1 MEVPAEVRFLSPVPL
16 FPSHLSHP
24 PIEVRFINNLPRHAR
39 YPVAAVAA
47 ALLSPLSSPQ
57 RCAPLSP
64 HLLPCSTA
72 HLSLF
77 SPRSLPLTSPPMKIL
92 IATNNPAKVREIQAV
107 LADAAF
113 SPAHLSP
120 LTSLTASLQWASL
133 SDLPS
138 PIPEPEETG
147 TTFLENATLKATY
160 YARTSG
166 MLALADDSGL
176 EVDALAGE
184 PGVHSAYFDRV
195 AATLPRAE
203 RDAANNA
210 KLVAAIR
217 DVPQERRTARYH
229 CVMVL
234 ANESGVLASAHGVFE
249 GLIIDEP
256 RGAGGFGYDPYFL
269 IPDLQ
274 KTAAE
279 LPAEHKNR
287 ISHRGKALNAMRE
300 KILGL
305 LN

>member
-1 MEVPAEVRFLSPVPL
+1 
-16 FPSHLSHP
+16 
-24 PIEVRFINNLPRHAR
+24 
-39 YPVAAVAA
+39 
-47 ALLSPLSSPQ
+47 
-57 RCAPLSP
+57 
-64 HLLPCSTA
+64 
-72 HLSLF
+72 
-77 SPRSLPLTSPPMKIL
+77 MKIL

-107 LADAAF
+107 LAAAAF

-120 LTSLTASLQWASL
+120 HLLNCSTLSSLTPSPSLQWASL
-133 SDLPS
+133 SELPS

-184 PGVHSAYFDRV
+184 PGVHSAYFDRT
-195 AATLPRAE
+195 AAHLPRPQ

-210 KLVAAIR
+210 KLVAAMSGL
-217 DVPQERRTARYH
+217 PLERRTARYH

-234 ANESGVLASAHGVFE
+234 ASPTSSPASVDGILATAHGNVRVLATAHGVFE

-305 LN
+305 LNSGE